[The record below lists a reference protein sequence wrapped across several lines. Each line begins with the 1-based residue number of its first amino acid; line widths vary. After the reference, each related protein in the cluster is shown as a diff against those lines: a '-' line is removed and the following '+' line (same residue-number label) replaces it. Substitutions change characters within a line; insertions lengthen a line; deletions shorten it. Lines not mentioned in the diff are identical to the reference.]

1 MHLNLSCP
9 AELCNH
15 PDYRYL
21 VEHNGEPSLSLFGG
35 PTADIS
41 SANLLNHFLHKWA
54 AEGEAHH
61 NNSPSPAPSSNS
73 FALSSSGNSP
83 APSPSSKSAC
93 TPFRTCQVGLRQT
106 LLSLP
111 LDLGSAADKVCD
123 ASASHPPPD
132 ARCSADQQQVSV
144 TAASLGDLTATT
156 QLGHQ
161 QLSSP
166 KGNLSERS
174 TSKLLPSQEAVRMVD
189 IRAEHR
195 NSKSVLSGEAVSMA
209 NTGAEHRNSKLVPS
223 EEAVRMA
230 NIGAEAVPGLSPME
244 YRQALYQTWMTDE
257 PAGMQHMDW
266 ESDTEA

>member
-1 MHLNLSCP
+1 MHLNLSCH

-21 VEHNGEPSLSLFGG
+21 VEHKGEPSLSLFGG
-35 PTADIS
+35 PTADVS
-41 SANLLNHFLHKWA
+41 SANLLNHFLHNWA
-54 AEGEAHH
+54 ADREAHH
-61 NNSPSPAPSSNS
+61 NNSPSLSPSSNS
-73 FALSSSGNSP
+73 FALSPSGNSP
-83 APSPSSKSAC
+83 ALSPSSKTAC
-93 TPFRTCQVGLRQT
+93 TPFQNCQVGLRQT

-111 LDLGSAADKVCD
+111 LNLDSAADKVCD
-123 ASASHPPPD
+123 ASATQLPSD
-132 ARCSADQQQVSV
+132 ARCSANEQQVSM
-144 TAASLGDLTATT
+144 TAAPSGGLTATA

-166 KGNLSERS
+166 KANLSERS
-174 TSKLLPSQEAVRMVD
+174 TSKLVPSVRMGN

-209 NTGAEHRNSKLVPS
+209 TIGAEHRNSKLVPS

-257 PAGMQHMDW
+257 PAGMQYMDW
-266 ESDTEA
+266 ESDTEVQH